1 MKTLLRFIAEDDAQD
16 LLEYA
21 LLCAFVSTVGVLAW
35 QGILAALRANYTAE
49 DTQTQ
54 QAVGPRPSTVT

>member
-21 LLCAFVSTVGVLAW
+21 LLCCFVSTVGVLAW
-35 QGILAALRANYTAE
+35 QGIVAVLRANYTTE
-49 DTQTQ
+49 DSLTQ
-54 QAVGPRPSTVT
+54 QDWVPDPPQ